1 MKKIALPK
9 FDFRAQFQP
18 STIDGEKRTAE
29 MVFTTGAKVLRQS
42 FWDGPYYEEL
52 SLEAGAMRMERLNS
66 GAPLLNSHNARDL
79 ENQIGVVERAWI
91 EGGEGRAIVRFS
103 RNNEKADKI
112 WRDVQDGIIR
122 NVSVGYA
129 IHRFE
134 QVSGGESEIP
144 TFRATDWEPMEL
156 SLVPIPADMSAGV
169 RAGETTFECEFSTRN
184 FSKGD
189 KMTEAE
195 LKAKQEKEAA
205 EKREAELKKEA
216 AEAAQKRASE
226 ILASVRKAGLSAEFA
241 EELVNS
247 EMTLDAAR
255 AKIIDKIAE
264 KTPAIDGKN
273 PSVTISRDA
282 VDTAAKGMTNALL
295 HRFDST
301 KNQLSDEGREF
312 AGMSLREMAREA
324 LEVRGVKTR
333 GLSINKIAELALR
346 SGGGMHST
354 SDFPQILA
362 DVANKTLRAAYEE
375 APATY
380 QPLVREVENPDFK
393 DINRKQLGDFPKLEK
408 VGELG
413 EIKRGTISEAGEK
426 YKIESYAKIVGIS
439 RQTII
444 NDDLDAF
451 TRLPAMAG
459 VAARNLLADTVWDIF
474 LSNPLMG
481 DGVALFH
488 ATHANLLTSG
498 GAAIKDG
505 LSAMRASMKKQVGL
519 DGQKLNILPAWLI
532 VGAERETEAENV
544 VSGLVVPNTV
554 NDVNAFARTLQIIS
568 EPRLG
573 AVPYFL
579 AARVGQIDIIEVAY
593 LQGERGV
600 YLETKMGF
608 DVDGMELKCRLDFG
622 VKAIDFRG
630 LVKHNGVA

>member
-1 MKKIALPK
+1 MKKIPLPK
-9 FDFRAQFQP
+9 FDFRAQFTP
-18 STIDGEKRTAE
+18 GTVDAEKRTAE
-29 MVFTTGAKVLRQS
+29 LVFTTGAKVLRQS

-91 EGGEGRAIVRFS
+91 EGGEGRAVVRFS
-103 RNNEKADKI
+103 RNNEKAEKI

-134 QVSGGESEIP
+134 QVEGGDEKIP

-169 RAGETTFECEFSTRN
+169 RAGETTNECEFLTRN

-189 KMTEAE
+189 QMTEAE
-195 LKAKQEKEAA
+195 IKAKQEKEAA
-205 EKREAELKKEA
+205 EKREAALKQEA
-216 AEAAQKRASE
+216 AEAAQKRATE
-226 ILASVRKAGLSAEFA
+226 ILSSVRKAGLSAEFA
-241 EELVNS
+241 EEMVASQLSVD
-247 EMTLDAAR
+247 EIR
-255 AKIIDKIAE
+255 AKIIDKVSE
-264 KTPAIDGKN
+264 KTPKIDGNN
-273 PSVTISRDA
+273 PSVTIQRDA
-282 VDTAAKGMTNALL
+282 VDTVKRGMENALL
-295 HRFDST
+295 HRFDAN
-301 KNQLSDEGREF
+301 KNKLSDEGKQF
-312 AGMSLREMAREA
+312 AGMSLRELAREA
-324 LEVRGVKTR
+324 LEARGVKTR
-333 GLSINKIAELALR
+333 GLSPSQLAGMALR
-346 SGGGMHST
+346 SGAMHST
-354 SDFPQILA
+354 SDFPEILA
-362 DVANKTLRAAYEE
+362 AVANKTLRAAYEE

-380 QPLVREVENPDFK
+380 GPIVREVENPDFK
-393 DINRKQLGDFPKLEK
+393 DIHRKQLGDFPKLEK

-413 EIKRGTISEAGEK
+413 EIKRGTISEAAEK
-426 YKIESYAKIVGIS
+426 YKIESFAKIVGIS

-459 VAARNLLADTVWDIF
+459 VRARNLLADSVWDIF
-474 LSNPLMG
+474 LSNPVMG

-488 ATHANLLTSG
+488 ATHGNLLTSG

-505 LSAMRASMKKQVGL
+505 LSAMRTAMKKQAGL
-519 DGQKLNILPAWLI
+519 DKQLLNILPAYLI

-579 AARVGQIDIIEVAY
+579 AARVGQIDMIEIAY

-622 VKAIDFRG
+622 VKAIDWRG